1 MATITPTIT
10 NPPRLRSK
18 LFNWALTG
26 SATSDVGVAA
36 DVLGYSAALLTSLY
50 TSGGTT
56 TLTWEG
62 SHDGTNFFVLVAAAV
77 PTANTVAVSI
87 PTLPR
92 YVRPKLTGTSALVVS
107 AQLLAR

>member
-1 MATITPTIT
+1 MATITPTTT

-18 LFNWALTG
+18 LFNWALSG
-26 SATSDVGVAA
+26 ATTDVGVAV
-36 DVLGYSAALLTSLY
+36 DVLGYSAALLTTLY

-62 SHDGTNFFVLVAAAV
+62 SHDGTNFFVLVAAAI
-77 PTANTVAVSI
+77 PSATTLAVSI
-87 PTLPR
+87 GTLPR
-92 YVRPKLTGTSALVVS
+92 YVRPKLTGSTALVVS